1 MRSLSLTD
9 SGLPSPHPHEAAV
22 PLPLAAPTTQHL
34 PSAPAALCS
43 HSAVWRCT
51 LLVAGSVWGYQ
62 LKLLQVCSGAGF
74 QVKGTTYVWGESQA

>member
-1 MRSLSLTD
+1 MRSLSLPD

-22 PLPLAAPTTQHL
+22 PLPLAAPTTQRL
-34 PSAPAALCS
+34 PLSSRCGVALYT
-43 HSAVWRCT
+43 AGR
-51 LLVAGSVWGYQ
+51 GSVWGYQ